1 MDIIGKWRIA
11 FMPKMDEENGVV
23 WVPADVIREE
33 AVKAQDKELLSLLD
47 SLYIFEPDGRLVTAM
62 KLPEGVSQEEID
74 QAVAEGEIKLY
85 GDDMYSTESQSWKLE
100 DGKVMYDTGI
110 TGEVLGE
117 PVSSWVEVEEID
129 GMIELPFM
137 RLRRVDR

>member
-33 AVKAQDKELLSLLD
+33 AARAQDKELLILLD
-47 SLYIFEPDGRLVTAM
+47 SIYIFEPDGRLVTVM

-74 QAVAEGEIKLY
+74 QAVADGEIKLY
-85 GDDMYSTESQSWKLE
+85 GDDMYSTESQAWKLE

-117 PVSSWVEVEEID
+117 PVSSWIEVEEID
-129 GMIELPFM
+129 GAIELPFM
-137 RLRRVDR
+137 RLKRVD